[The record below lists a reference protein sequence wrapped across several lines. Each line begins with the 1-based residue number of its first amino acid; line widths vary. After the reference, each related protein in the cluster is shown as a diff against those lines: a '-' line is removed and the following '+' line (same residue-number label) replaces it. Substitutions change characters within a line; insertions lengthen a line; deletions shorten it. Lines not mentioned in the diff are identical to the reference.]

1 MIAHVVLFN
10 PRSTASKD
18 LLLSCAQLLERLAR
32 EVPGVIRAS
41 VGRTVEIDAG
51 YPREFGETTYQ
62 NICILEFNDKS
73 SLISY
78 LNNPLH
84 RDLGR
89 LFWQLCDSAAILE
102 TEMVDARQES
112 LTRLLV

>member
-10 PRSTASKD
+10 PKPSANRD

-32 EVPGVIRAS
+32 EVPGVVRAS

-51 YPREFGETTYQ
+51 YPREFGDTTYQ
-62 NICILEFNDKS
+62 NICVLEFEDKA
-73 SLISY
+73 SLINY

-89 LFWQLCDSAAILE
+89 LFWELCDSAAILE
-102 TEMVDARQES
+102 SEKVDGKPES
-112 LTRLLV
+112 RTRLLV

>member
-10 PRSTASKD
+10 PKATAGRE

-41 VGRTVEIDAG
+41 VGRTIEIDAG
-51 YPREFGETTYQ
+51 YPREFGATTYQ
-62 NICILEFNDKS
+62 NICVLEFEDKT
-73 SLISY
+73 SLVNY

-84 RDLGR
+84 RELGR
-89 LFWQLCDSAAILE
+89 MFWELCDSAAILE
-102 TEMVDARQES
+102 TEMVDARRES